1 MSDKFNWSTTDADTI
16 VVPSVRGVAVYE
28 NDRGEVVI
36 RQEAG
41 PLDDEDSF
49 VIVPK
54 TFLPALI
61 RAIQAVDDEG

>member
-1 MSDKFNWSTTDADTI
+1 MSDKFNWSTTDRDTI

-28 NDRGEVVI
+28 NDRGDVVI

-54 TFLPALI
+54 AFVPALI
-61 RAIQAVDDEG
+61 KALQAVEDEG